1 MFGRDVVSLGLFF
14 KIYTITT
21 NTGTVGLWV
30 LDDMVDWKES
40 RNGRLDDVSFKDG
53 YDVVLRALF
62 MEDI

>member
-1 MFGRDVVSLGLFF
+1 MFGRDFVPLGLFF